1 MSHTII
7 LIQYTNQYNSRGY
20 LDFPSVGDAMD
31 GLVKMYELKLKEL
44 NPSKSNI
51 TYDIQHLYD
60 FLDTLTDLVALVFDK
75 NSGKY
80 EPKDKEWIKEKIMAH
95 LRRQAGAA

>member
-20 LDFPSVGDAMD
+20 LDFPDVGSAMD

-44 NPSKSNI
+44 NPNLSNI
-51 TYDIQHLYD
+51 TYDIQNLYD

-75 NSGKY
+75 KVEKY
-80 EPKDKEWIKEKIMAH
+80 DPKDNKWIKDNIMTH
-95 LRRQAGAA
+95 LRNQAV